1 MVGCRLICNR
11 FSADLLFLLKMK
23 HVPTITTADVLHKIE
38 NIEKEV
44 MDLKLSGNKKERGQ
58 ITFVKLKD
66 LTLYF
71 PFNLI
76 SLHENE
82 LDARRGVA

>member
-1 MVGCRLICNR
+1 MLFGCRLFCNR

-23 HVPTITTADVLHKIE
+23 HVPSITTADILQEIE

-58 ITFVKLKD
+58 ITFVKLKV
-66 LTLYF
+66 LT
-71 PFNLI
+71 
-76 SLHENE
+76 SLFSF
-82 LDARRGVA
+82 

>member
-1 MVGCRLICNR
+1 
-11 FSADLLFLLKMK
+11 MK
-23 HVPTITTADVLHKIE
+23 HVPSKTTAEILHKIE

-66 LTLYF
+66 LT
-71 PFNLI
+71 
-76 SLHENE
+76 SLFSF
-82 LDARRGVA
+82 